1 MGKRKLQTA
10 LGIFL
15 VALTVLIVFAPAV
28 MAGTDYNSGRT
39 LWYNKW
45 HQECD
50 GRNYP
55 AGHWCTMFKQK
66 CASDNGACYD
76 WWNYN
81 GRPYENSY
89 IAWDWW
95 DKNCPH
101 DRAWY
106 DRYCRDN
113 SWNQQNNDCCKY
125 MYPKLYGTP
134 YACRDGYKPYVQPAN
149 YTKPYVKP
157 QPYYNNNCRY
167 HSSAIS
173 YDWWWN
179 NCPRYN
185 SWYDQYCRYDGWNQ
199 RNNMCCVFQYPR
211 LYGQGICTD

>member
-1 MGKRKLQTA
+1 MGKRKLQKA
-10 LGIFL
+10 LSIFL
-15 VALTVLIVFAPAV
+15 VALSAFAMLLPA
-28 MAGTDYNSGRT
+28 AQAATDYNAGRRI
-39 LWYNKW
+39 WYNKW

-50 GRNYP
+50 GKDYP
-55 AGHWCTMFKQK
+55 AGHWCTTFKQK
-66 CASDNGACYD
+66 CTADNSSCYD

-89 IAWDWW
+89 VSWDWW
-95 DKNCPH
+95 DRNCPH
-101 DRAWY
+101 DRTWY

-113 SWNQQNNDCCKY
+113 WWNQQNNGCCKY
-125 MYPKLYGTP
+125 MQPRLYGGQRPAYQHAQQQMNRQEGRQDASRRQPYTP
-134 YACRDGYKPYVQPAN
+134 Y
-149 YTKPYVKP
+149 
-157 QPYYNNNCRY
+157 CRY

-185 SWYDQYCRYDGWNQ
+185 GWYDQYCRFDDWNQ

-211 LYGQGICTD
+211 LYGRGICTD